1 MKKLSR
7 IVVVIM
13 LLITFAGC
21 NKSASN
27 SVKNL
32 EDSYRTIVV
41 ASCSG
46 EVTIAHNGESNL
58 VNAYEGMS
66 LLDGDTVTVGEKSNL
81 TLDVDSDKHLFVE
94 PNTKF
99 YLVAEGDE
107 DSNRTKIKLE
117 TGSVLCQIQE
127 KLKDDESFDIETV
140 SSTMSVRGT
149 VFRVSLMESTDNSN
163 YEMVEVYNG
172 KVWSNIADTE
182 NEVTLEPGQ
191 CALIK
196 EDKDGTNATFVT
208 DDQIDEA
215 FWNSSDTNMKVTKDE
230 GTGSPVLSIAYN
242 KLSSNVL
249 SNLNTISESGQ
260 ELSVTKEEITQLE
273 EIKKIEEY
281 QAEIGVTNADEF
293 RSGAANDEIC
303 AQNGHLIIRVN
314 GVEQCVVCG
323 KKFSSEYQKTE
334 KDKAATEKAK
344 ENGFNFED
352 FTLPEGSQS
361 QIETNVPTK
370 DPEPKKEPEE
380 QEEVSIP
387 VYTQEEELDSKVE

>member
-1 MKKLSR
+1 MKKLTR
-7 IVVVIM
+7 IVVAIM
-13 LLITFAGC
+13 LLITFTGC

-66 LLDGDTVTVGEKSNL
+66 LLDGDTVTVGDKSNL

-99 YLVAEGDE
+99 CLVAEGDE

-127 KLKDDESFDIETV
+127 KLKDDESFDIETA

-149 VFRVSLMESTDNSN
+149 VFRVSLMESTDNNN

-172 KVWSNIADTE
+172 KVWSNIVNSE

-196 EDKDGTNATFVT
+196 EDKDGANAAFVT

-260 ELSVTKEEITQLE
+260 ELSVTTEEITKLE
-273 EIKKIEEY
+273 TTKKVEEY
-281 QAEIGVTNADEF
+281 QAEVGVTNAGEY
-293 RSGAANDEIC
+293 RAGYANDDIC
-303 AQNGHLIIRVN
+303 AERGHTIIKIN
-314 GVEQCVVCG
+314 GVEQCIICG
-323 KKFSSEYQKTE
+323 KQFSSEYQKTE

-344 ENGFNFED
+344 EEGLD
-352 FTLPEGSQS
+352 FPEIILPESYHGE
-361 QIETNVPTK
+361 IETDVPTK
-370 DPEPKKEPEE
+370 DSNPEDEE
-380 QEEVSIP
+380 ISIP
-387 VYTQEEELDSKVE
+387 VYSQDDSLNSEVEE